1 MAASGECTFLGDE
14 GCTVYEDR
22 PAACRYYALG
32 NMAVR
37 KKDSAERSG
46 NNGARK
52 K

>member
-22 PAACRYYALG
+22 PAACRYYAQG

-37 KKDSAERSG
+37 KLRLNVWHCAG
-46 NNGARK
+46 W
-52 K
+52 